1 VLDSVI
7 VNPLISHSNNKIYR
21 SEKMGYMKELSIMMD
36 EMEGGCPEI
45 KHMDCPPSHCDQGI
59 INESN
64 ISYCEMNEVY
74 NKYESI

>member
-1 VLDSVI
+1 
-7 VNPLISHSNNKIYR
+7 
-21 SEKMGYMKELSIMMD
+21 MGYMKELSIMMD